1 MYNDSRF
8 EPPSERQG
16 DPQPAQRRESILD
29 KWRRTRPDGGL
40 IRFFGSHPWTLK
52 VLYVLAV
59 SALVIVWYVVS
70 GRFIHAA
77 WAKVI
82 TSIALILGLLALF
95 FIWSLLVAWIR
106 GKAKWPLALTFAVIM
121 IPILVLSFRPAL
133 VGEKSWILV
142 LLPWGVILAI
152 IAMFCLCGVLAPRI
166 GRITTSGLY
175 GLLFGMLLLAY
186 NLMRNRAVL
195 GLISLAIGPVFGII
209 ACGLVTLY
217 DRTKRS
223 KYGALFLLLW
233 LACLF
238 VMSLGIIAILI

>member
-1 MYNDSRF
+1 
-8 EPPSERQG
+8 
-16 DPQPAQRRESILD
+16 
-29 KWRRTRPDGGL
+29 
-40 IRFFGSHPWTLK
+40 
-52 VLYVLAV
+52 
-59 SALVIVWYVVS
+59 
-70 GRFIHAA
+70 FIHAA

-186 NLMRNRAVL
+186 NLMRNSGYSTRIWPARFITGIDPES
-195 GLISLAIGPVFGII
+195 GLDNFNGCLAPWITQKLANDATLLMTPTEPGRFDDRICWSVKPPMAAQGSPCSLCSIHPSVTPTGIP
-209 ACGLVTLY
+209 
-217 DRTKRS
+217 
-223 KYGALFLLLW
+223 
-233 LACLF
+233 
-238 VMSLGIIAILI
+238 